1 MDAHARGRRSVEV
14 PRLGV
19 DLREEVGDGASHDRL
34 VNRRAV
40 RDAHRE
46 AVRMGAGEPGEVVRA
61 RLCGAVADKP
71 IVPVDGQAPGGHA
84 NHADRWWVAPAG
96 SRHVRAPSQPLVRAP
111 ATRLPADNRTK
122 MRPLVAQ
129 ARGGEACGPENS
141 TPKSWPERLK
151 VQHEL
156 RRAGDRVPLATNH
169 QSPESTTPSDIT
181 AKSRPFRPL
190 D

>member
-84 NHADRWWVAPAG
+84 NHADGWWVAPAG
-96 SRHVRAPSQPLVRAP
+96 SWQMRATVAALGAVSACVVQP
-111 ATRLPADNRTK
+111 
-122 MRPLVAQ
+122 
-129 ARGGEACGPENS
+129 GEMCGRYPVS
-141 TPKSWPERLK
+141 YT
-151 VQHEL
+151 
-156 RRAGDRVPLATNH
+156 
-169 QSPESTTPSDIT
+169 
-181 AKSRPFRPL
+181 
-190 D
+190 